1 MGFVK
6 RYRMWIIA
14 GTVAVLAPIIG
25 VAVWL
30 LLPVFFDKTV
40 IEEFPLAH
48 TAEMP
53 VGISRGEVEEIMAV
67 MAKLDQPMTEQMPEA
82 TSQAT
87 SGGDEPV
94 ALKTGQFADA
104 DRFHKGEGVA
114 KIYLLPDGS
123 HLFRVESLKV
133 TNGPDLRVYLSP
145 HPNPGSSG
153 DVTQEGSIEL
163 GKLKGNIGD
172 QNYPIPEGVDPSKFN
187 SAIIYC
193 KPFRVIFSVAS
204 LN

>member
-1 MGFVK
+1 MGFIK
-6 RYRMWIIA
+6 RYRLWIIA

-67 MAKLDQPMTEQMPEA
+67 MAKLDQPMTEPM
-82 TSQAT
+82 
-87 SGGDEPV
+87 SGGGEPV

-104 DRFHKGEGVA
+104 DRFHKGEGVV

-123 HLFRVESLKV
+123 HLLRVESLKV

-172 QNYPIPEGVDPSKFN
+172 QNYPIPEGVDPSGFN
-187 SAIIYC
+187 SVIIYC

-204 LN
+204 LK